1 MKVCIIDDITSNAT
15 VIAKFLKIKGH
26 ESVTTFDP
34 KEGLSLL
41 ENEIFDV
48 TLLDIDMPELSG
60 IDIVNALHKSGRIK
74 DQKIV
79 IFTAS
84 NVEEKIINDLSE
96 KGVQDYFKK
105 PMELDQ
111 LISKLEKIAKS
122 NHA

>member
-1 MKVCIIDDITSNAT
+1 MKVCIIDDISSNAT

-84 NVEEKIINDLSE
+84 RVEEEIVHDLKE
-96 KGVQDYFKK
+96 KGVVDYFQK

-111 LISKLEKIAKS
+111 LISKLEEIVKS
-122 NHA
+122 G

>member
-1 MKVCIIDDITSNAT
+1 MKVCIIDDIDSNSA

-26 ESVTTFDP
+26 EAVTTFDP

-60 IDIVNALHKSGRIK
+60 IEIVDALQKSGRIK

-84 NVEEKIINDLSE
+84 AVEQKIVDELKE
-96 KGVQDYFKK
+96 KGVKDYLKK

-111 LISKLEKIAKS
+111 LIRKLEEITKS
-122 NHA
+122 

>member
-1 MKVCIIDDITSNAT
+1 MKVCIIDDISSNAV

-26 ESVTTFDP
+26 ETVTTFDP

-84 NVEEKIINDLSE
+84 HVDEKTVNDLKE
-96 KGVQDYFKK
+96 KGVKDYFKK

-111 LISKLEKIAKS
+111 LVRKLEQIAKS
-122 NHA
+122 D